1 MDLIDKISD
10 FFSDLFFDPDSE
22 EGSEKLDELEVE
34 VKGSQLPPE
43 LRELL
48 EFRLFKIRMFM
59 DFTKSKKE
67 NPAFAHPIFSPFGG
81 K

>member
-1 MDLIDKISD
+1 MDVIDKTGD

-22 EGSEKLDELEVE
+22 EGSEKLDEQDVE
-34 VKGSQLPPE
+34 VKGSQLPP
-43 LRELL
+43 ELL

-59 DFTKSKKE
+59 DFPKSKKE
-67 NPAFAHPIFSPFGG
+67 NPAFVHPIFSPFGG